1 VTGYRTDIPR
11 EMKDDFV
18 KAGVMHILAVS
29 GLNVAYVI
37 IILSF
42 ILGMLRIR
50 LTIKIILYA
59 LSLYFILILRERPHR

>member
-1 VTGYRTDIPR
+1 MTGYRTDIPR

-59 LSLYFILILRERPHR
+59 LSFYFILILRERPHR